1 MSIGLKMDLE
11 FSEPEGDGFATFGDL
26 QRFVKK
32 AETAGVA
39 ADHPLLL
46 ERDQRE
52 GVTGFS
58 VFLPVDF

>member
-1 MSIGLKMDLE
+1 MDLE

-32 AETAGVA
+32 GEEAGLA
-39 ADHPLLL
+39 ADHPLFL
-46 ERDQRE
+46 ERTDRE